1 MAEASGYCSSSS
13 NVSSG
18 LQSVEFLTVNIILL
32 IISLVAV
39 GISVSTIIA
48 LFLEA
53 AILEIQRIL
62 LVNLVV
68 TEILTAATGIV
79 TKVNSIVLISTDGQ
93 PSESLCR
100 VTVWSNSVGITARM
114 FGLVAYSV
122 TFLLILKCGKQRM
135 KSWVSILLV
144 AIVWL
149 SAFFVTVDR
158 LIPQAIGV
166 RYLGNVRCWPSVCD
180 GKVIFELRIAFRV
193 FWLIFVGAVP
203 LVTAIVVP
211 AIGYKTSRVS
221 RTTSPHH
228 ARTTRRLMMFLIA
241 GTLATLLWMLSLVL
255 WPILST
261 HYESMHVPAGYVVVT
276 AETLAIIPTSLLIL
290 TYLRRTHQLAGKVAK
305 CCTKICSNRYP
316 QSDSEDV
323 ERNLSYRRV
332 IQNCTLP

>member
-1 MAEASGYCSSSS
+1 MAETDGYCSSSS

-39 GISVSTIIA
+39 GISVSTILA

-53 AILEIQRIL
+53 AILKVQRIL
-62 LVNLVV
+62 LVNLVA
-68 TEILTAATGIV
+68 TEILTAGTGIV
-79 TKVNSIVLISTDGQ
+79 TKVNTIVLISTDGQ
-93 PSESLCR
+93 PSSSLCR
-100 VTVWSNSVGITARM
+100 VTVWANSVGITARM

-135 KSWVSILLV
+135 KPWVSMLLV

-158 LIPQAIGV
+158 LIPQATGV

-180 GKVIFELRIAFRV
+180 SKVIYELRIAFRV
-193 FWLIFVGAVP
+193 LWLIFVGAVP
-203 LVTAIVVP
+203 LVTAFVVP
-211 AIGYKTSRVS
+211 AIGYKRRSVG

-228 ARTTRRLMMFLIA
+228 ARTTKRLMAFLIA

-255 WPILST
+255 WPILAT
-261 HYESMHVPAGYVVVT
+261 RYESVHVPAGYVVIT

-290 TYLRRTHQLAGKVAK
+290 TYLRRTHQLAGKLVK
-305 CCTKICSNRYP
+305 CCAKTYSNRCP
-316 QSDSEDV
+316 QTQSEDV

-332 IQNCTLP
+332 IQNCTPP